1 MALWAKTSNAE
12 GRPKHLPMDSNS
24 SHSREFVT
32 ATLKGWVMQPGLAS
46 AATGND
52 NTSADPEI
60 LVCIRNLSSLGLK
73 SANLLSVDY
82 TAAAYAD
89 AATFDLTLTF
99 DEKITVTSA
108 AWSGNQ
114 TITNK
119 AYITLNRLG
128 GTDMVSDNTVKC
140 MYLTAASTAA
150 ADGDQG
156 GSGTNTLTFRG
167 TLQSAAAGYL
177 SFTDGNIYTD
187 GTSTIQD
194 ESSDGISGIR
204 LEQTDDTI
212 VCDANTTSSAS
223 GTTLA
228 AVSDSATITL
238 DGQSGTIAVGQVVTV
253 SGAGGAVTAS
263 ITATEDAAS
272 GTRTGISTDN
282 TLTVTVVGSQDSIT
296 VSERVTIA
304 EDINL
309 LFSAGAGDKFV
320 TERIDMALEGP
331 TGATSVVGTQAYRT
345 GFGTDTPVGR
355 VGMLEEDDS
364 SKLINET
371 DGTDGFAAESYTV
384 DAAGLVIETQAGSAS
399 GSASILKGVTTT

>member
-1 MALWAKTSNAE
+1 MAIWGKTSNAE
-12 GRPKHLPMDSNS
+12 SRPKHLPMDSNS

-32 ATLKGWVMQPGLAS
+32 ATLKGWVMQPGTAS

-52 NTSADPEI
+52 NVNADPEI

-82 TAAAYAD
+82 TAGAYAD

-99 DEKITVTSA
+99 DESISVTSA

-119 AYITLNRLG
+119 AYITLDRLG
-128 GTDMVSDNTVKC
+128 GTDMVADNTVKC
-140 MYLTAASTAA
+140 MYLTADSTAA

-177 SFTDGNIYTD
+177 GFTDGNIYTD
-187 GTSTIQD
+187 GTATLQD
-194 ESSDGISGIR
+194 ESSDGIGGIR

-223 GTTLA
+223 GTTNG
-228 AVSDSATITL
+228 AVSDSITVTV
-238 DGQSGTIAVGQVVTV
+238 DGVSGTIAVGQVVTV
-253 SGAGGAVTAS
+253 SGAGSAPAES
-263 ITATEDAAS
+263 ITATEDNPTS
-272 GTRTGISTDN
+272 TGISTDN
-282 TLTVTVVGSQDSIT
+282 TLTITAVASQTSFT
-296 VSERVTIA
+296 VSERITVA
-304 EDINL
+304 DGINL

-320 TERIDMALEGP
+320 VERIDMALEGP
-331 TGATSVVGTQAYRT
+331 TGQTSVIGTQAYRT
-345 GFGTDTPVGR
+345 GFGTDTIVGR
-355 VGMLEEDDS
+355 VSMLEDGTG
-364 SKLINET
+364 KVINET
-371 DGTDGFAAESYTV
+371 DGTDGFSAEAYTT
-384 DAAGLVIETQAGSAS
+384 DAAGLVITTQAGSAS
-399 GSASILKGVTTT
+399 GSASTLNGVTTT

>member
-1 MALWAKTSNAE
+1 MAIWGKTSNAE
-12 GRPKHLPMDSNS
+12 SRPKHLPMDSNS

-32 ATLKGWVMQPGLAS
+32 ATLKGWVMQPGTAS

-52 NTSADPEI
+52 NVNADPEI

-119 AYITLNRLG
+119 AYITLDRLG
-128 GTDMVSDNTVKC
+128 GTDMVADNTVKC

-177 SFTDGNIYTD
+177 GFTDGNIYTD
-187 GTSTIQD
+187 GTATIQD

-223 GTTLA
+223 GTTNG
-228 AVSDSATITL
+228 AVSDSATVTV
-238 DGQSGTIAVGQVVTV
+238 DGVSGTIAVNQVVTV

-263 ITATEDAAS
+263 ITATEDS
-272 GTRTGISTDN
+272 PTDTGISTDN
-282 TLTVTVVGSQDSIT
+282 TLTITAVASQTSFT
-296 VSERVTIA
+296 VSERITVA
-304 EDINL
+304 DDINL

-331 TGATSVVGTQAYRT
+331 TGQTSVIGTQAYRT
-345 GFGTDTPVGR
+345 GYGTDTLVGR
-355 VGMLEEDDS
+355 VSMLEDS
-364 SKLINET
+364 SGKLINET
-371 DGTDGFAAESYTV
+371 DGTDGFAAETYTV
-384 DAAGLVIETQAGSAS
+384 DAAGLLITTQAGSSS
-399 GSASILKGVTTT
+399 GSASTLNGVTTT

>member
-1 MALWAKTSNAE
+1 MAIWGKTSNAE
-12 GRPKHLPMDSNS
+12 SRPKHLPMDSNS

-99 DEKITVTSA
+99 DESITVTSA

-128 GTDMVSDNTVKC
+128 GTDMVADNTVKC

-167 TLQSAAAGYL
+167 TLQSADAGYL
-177 SFTDGNIYTD
+177 GFTDGNIYTD
-187 GTSTIQD
+187 GTATIQD

-204 LEQTDDTI
+204 LEQTDDTV

-223 GTTLA
+223 ATTLA
-228 AVSDSATITL
+228 AVSDSTTITL
-238 DGQSGTIAVGQVVTV
+238 DGRSGTIAVNQVVTV

-263 ITATEDAAS
+263 ITATEDS
-272 GTRTGISTDN
+272 PTSTGISTDN
-282 TLTVTVVGSQDSIT
+282 TLTVTAVASQDSIT

-345 GFGTDTPVGR
+345 GFGTDTLVGR
-355 VGMLEEDDS
+355 VGMLEQDGS

-384 DAAGLVIETQAGSAS
+384 DAAGLIITTQAGSAS
-399 GSASILKGVTTT
+399 GSASTLNGVTTT

>member
-1 MALWAKTSNAE
+1 MAIWGKTSNAE
-12 GRPKHLPMDSNS
+12 SRPKHLPMDSNS

-32 ATLKGWVMQPGLAS
+32 ATLKGWVMQPGTAS

-52 NTSADPEI
+52 NVNADPEI
-60 LVCIRNLSSLGLK
+60 LVCIRNLSSTGLK
-73 SANLLSVDY
+73 SANLLSVDW

-89 AATFDLTLTF
+89 AATFDLILTF

-128 GTDMVSDNTVKC
+128 GTDMVADNTVKC

-167 TLQSAAAGYL
+167 TLQSADAGYL
-177 SFTDGNIYTD
+177 GFTDGNIYTD

-223 GTTLA
+223 ATTLA

-238 DGQSGTIAVGQVVTV
+238 DGRSGTIAVGQVVTV
-253 SGAGGAVTAS
+253 SGAGGTPAAS

-282 TLTVTVVGSQDSIT
+282 TLTVTVVGAQDSIT

-345 GFGTDTPVGR
+345 GYGTDTLVGR
-355 VGMLEEDDS
+355 VGMLEQDGS

-384 DAAGLVIETQAGSAS
+384 DAAGLIITTQAGSAS
-399 GSASILKGVTTT
+399 GSASTLNGVTTT